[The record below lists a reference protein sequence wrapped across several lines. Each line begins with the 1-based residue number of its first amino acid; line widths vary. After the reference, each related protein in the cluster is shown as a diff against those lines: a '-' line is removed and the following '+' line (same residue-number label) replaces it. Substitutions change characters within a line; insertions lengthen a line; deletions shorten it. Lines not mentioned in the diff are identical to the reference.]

1 MTIILRSKS
10 TLTTPAPYLVPPL
23 AGHRALSRYA
33 AMTVGGP
40 DGTTLASV
48 PDANGGPA
56 AAVLDAA
63 NSKVTRGSMSGVRT
77 IDSAGVYET
86 GRLVFGTTA
95 THPVTSPWT
104 VVMALAGH
112 TGAAP
117 ALELGNTRLSLN
129 GAASTVVRTGVSK
142 TVSIPNGPAFLA
154 LTLDGDA
161 SSLVING
168 GEPIPLAL
176 GTTTNGATIPFFGR
190 SGGGGTTRWIDL
202 AVIPGVVP
210 GSDIAAIRDAWK
222 SYYPILP

>member
-10 TLTTPAPYLVPPL
+10 TLAAPAPYLVPPL

-48 PDANGGPA
+48 PEANGGPA
-56 AAVLDAA
+56 AAVMDAA
-63 NSKVTRGSMSGVRT
+63 NSKVTRGSVAGVRT

-95 THPVTSPWT
+95 THPATSPWT
-104 VVMALAGH
+104 VIMALAGY

-117 ALELGNTRLSLN
+117 ALDLGNTRLTLN
-129 GAASTVVRTGVSK
+129 GAASAVVRAGVFK
-142 TVSIPNGPAFLA
+142 TVNIPNGPAFLA

-161 SSLVING
+161 SALVING
-168 GEPIPLAL
+168 SEPIPLAL
-176 GTTTNGATIPFFGR
+176 GTTTNGATTPYFGR
-190 SGGGGTTRWIDL
+190 SGAGGVTRWIDI

-210 GSDIAAIRDAWK
+210 AGDIAAIRAAWRA
-222 SYYPILP
+222 YYPILP

>member
-10 TLTTPAPYLVPPL
+10 TLTAPAPYLVPTL

-40 DGTTLASV
+40 DGTVLASV
-48 PDANGGPA
+48 PEANGGPA
-56 AAVLDAA
+56 AVVLDPA
-63 NSKVTRGSMSGVRT
+63 NSKVTRGSVAGVRT
-77 IDSAGVYET
+77 IDSAGTYET

-104 VVMALAGH
+104 VIAALAGH

-117 ALELGNTRLSLN
+117 ALELGNTRLTLK
-129 GAASTVVRTGVSK
+129 GAESAVARVGVSK
-142 TVSIPNGPAFLA
+142 TVNIPNGPAFLA

-176 GTTTNGATIPFFGR
+176 GTTTSGATIPFFGR
-190 SGGGGTTRWIDL
+190 SGGGGTNRWIDI
-202 AVIPGVVP
+202 AVIPSVVP
-210 GSDIAAIRDAWK
+210 AGDIAAIRAAWRT
-222 SYYPILP
+222 YYPILP

>member
-10 TLTTPAPYLVPPL
+10 TLDAPAPYLVPPL

-33 AMTVGGP
+33 AMTVGGA
-40 DGTTLASV
+40 DGTVLASV

-56 AAVLDAA
+56 ASVPDAA
-63 NSKVTRGSMSGVRT
+63 NSKVTRGSLSGVRT

-104 VVMALAGH
+104 VIAALAGH

-117 ALELGNTRLSLN
+117 ALDLGNTRLTLN
-129 GAASTVVRTGVSK
+129 GAASAVTRTGVSK

-168 GEPIPLAL
+168 GEPIPLAV
-176 GTTTNGATIPFFGR
+176 GTTTRAATTPFFGR
-190 SGGGGTTRWIDL
+190 ANGGGVTRWIDI
-202 AVIPGVVP
+202 AVIPAVVP
-210 GSDIAAIRDAWK
+210 AGDIEAIRAAWRT
-222 SYYPILP
+222 YYPILP